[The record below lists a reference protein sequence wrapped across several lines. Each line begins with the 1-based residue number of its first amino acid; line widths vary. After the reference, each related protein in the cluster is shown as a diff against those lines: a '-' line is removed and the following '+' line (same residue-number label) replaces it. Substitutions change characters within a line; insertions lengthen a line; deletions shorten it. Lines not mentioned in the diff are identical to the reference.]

1 MWNSSQGGGFMSNVN
16 NSPSTQGGNQE
27 GRAKKP
33 QNVVPVYISE
43 VLNAPEEGFT
53 VEGFDVGMIQVVG
66 RVTNIE
72 KATTKNTYQME
83 DHTGSVDVIQWMEEG
98 SNEPELPTGSYI
110 KVLGSM
116 RTQGE
121 KRHIMAFRIMDVPSQ
136 EERDCHILQVV
147 YSHLKLKQLNEK
159 MTGGGGSSMDHSGLS
174 NSMMGSVIGT
184 SFGGGTST
192 TSSSASFGNKN
203 YDTVYALIRSSNDP
217 NGINVGSI
225 FNAVQGKMSKGEM
238 DAAVEFLSN
247 EGHIYSTVDDEHFK
261 TTDCD

>member
-1 MWNSSQGGGFMSNVN
+1 M
-16 NSPSTQGGNQE
+16 
-27 GRAKKP
+27 
-33 QNVVPVYISE
+33 
-43 VLNAPEEGFT
+43 
-53 VEGFDVGMIQVVG
+53 EGFDVGMIQVVG

-98 SNEPELPTGSYI
+98 SNEPELPIDSHI

-121 KRHIMAFRIMDVPSQ
+121 KRHIMAFRILDVPSQ
-136 EERDCHILQVV
+136 EERDCHLLQVV
-147 YSHLKLKQLNEK
+147 HSHLKLKQLHEK
-159 MTGGGGSSMDHSGLS
+159 MTGGGSSMDQSGLS

-184 SFGGGTST
+184 SFGGGMST
-192 TSSSASFGNKN
+192 TTSSASFGNKN
-203 YDTVYALIRSSNDP
+203 YDTVYALIRGSNDP

-225 FNAVQGKMSKGEM
+225 FNAVQSKMSKGEM
-238 DAAVEFLSN
+238 DGAVEFLSN

-261 TTDCD
+261 TTDGD